1 MYFSVAIK
9 KEDVNSL
16 LQIRYNTEM
25 GAFMKKIKRTI
36 ACVMTVVM
44 FLVNSSAV
52 FAAQDEAAG
61 NNVRIISMKEAEQAA
76 TIHIKNVMSTNEES
90 LWNTGVKIGVRRAIF
105 DNKNRLECYYFGI
118 KDKDNNDC
126 GYVITGANTSMYPII
141 EFAEEGESFLDVSI
155 EHVVEK
161 VNDMEQTDLS
171 SKNCKLYY
179 MGDMNY
185 AVECKVNS
193 NDSKIYDIT
202 TSDIV
207 EMEEVCQ
214 KEEEIQEQD
223 YSDMWEIYLDM
234 STRGSNPPDNEEE
247 FITNPNNYESGY
259 EDSKYYMVDGGFIYY
274 NVMDDFSSGKV
285 CYPTTATNLCKYWY
299 LRNPSKY
306 GDLFLNCSWNDV
318 FWEMFELMETD
329 KEVGTYDSYV
339 EDAYRLYFYDRGL
352 GCRAYLYYGTN
363 NGIYVAQELDNNR
376 PCHLIVHG
384 HQMYGNHGVVALG
397 YSQFTYSNGS
407 CSTYIRIADG
417 WTNYP
422 SRYVWGHCKGNWN
435 YVVVIPD

>member
-1 MYFSVAIK
+1 
-9 KEDVNSL
+9 
-16 LQIRYNTEM
+16 
-25 GAFMKKIKRTI
+25 MKKIKRTI

-234 STRGSNPPDNEEE
+234 STRNSNPPDSEGGD

-259 EDSKYYMVDGGFIYY
+259 QDSKYYMVDGGFIYY
-274 NVMDDFSSGKV
+274 NVMTDFSSGGV
-285 CYPTTATNLCKYWY
+285 CAPTAATNLCKYWY
-299 LRNPSKY
+299 LRDPSKY
-306 GDLFLNCSWNDV
+306 SDLFLNCSWDDV

-329 KEVGTYDSYV
+329 KKEGTLHVNVPNAYETYFNRVRLNCKSY
-339 EDAYRLYFYDRGL
+339 LI
-352 GCRAYLYYGTN
+352 YGTN
-363 NGIYVAQELDNNR
+363 YGKEIVNELDNNR
-376 PCHLIVHG
+376 PCHLIVLNHYK
-384 HQMYGNHGVVALG
+384 YGNHSVVALG
-397 YSQFTYSNGS
+397 YSQFTYSIGNHS
-407 CSTYIRIADG
+407 IYIRIADG

-422 SRYVWGHCKGNWN
+422 SRYVWGNCQGNWN
-435 YVVVIPD
+435 YVVVLPY

>member
-1 MYFSVAIK
+1 MYFSAAIK

-52 FAAQDEAAG
+52 FAAQDEATG

-105 DNKNRLECYYFGI
+105 DNKNQLECYYFGI

-161 VNDMEQTDLS
+161 VNDMEQADLS
-171 SKNCKLYY
+171 SENCKLYY

-207 EMEEVCQ
+207 EMEKVCQ
-214 KEEEIQEQD
+214 EEEETQEQD
-223 YSDMWEIYLDM
+223 YSNIWEMYLNM
-234 STRGSNPPDNEEE
+234 NTGSNPPDAGEE

-274 NVMDDFSSGKV
+274 NVMNDFSYGDQV
-285 CYPTTATNLCKYWY
+285 CAPTAATNLCKYWY
-299 LRNPSKY
+299 LRDPSKY

-318 FWEMFELMETD
+318 FWEMFNLMETD
-329 KEVGTYDSYV
+329 KQVGTPEGNI
-339 EDAYRLYFYDRGL
+339 EDAYRFYFYDRGL
-352 GCRAYLYYGTN
+352 GCRAYLYHGTN
-363 NGIYVAQELDNNR
+363 NGIYVVEELDNNR
-376 PCHLIVHG
+376 PCNLIVYDHYKYDD
-384 HQMYGNHGVVALG
+384 HSVLALG

-422 SRYVWGHCKGNWN
+422 SRYVWGHCQGNWN

>member
-36 ACVMTVVM
+36 ACVMTVVL

-141 EFAEEGESFLDVSI
+141 EFAEEGESFLDISI

-161 VNDMEQTDLS
+161 VNDMEQADLS

-207 EMEEVCQ
+207 EMEKVCQ
-214 KEEEIQEQD
+214 EEEETQEQD

-318 FWEMFELMETD
+318 FWEMYNNMETD
-329 KEVGTYDSYV
+329 EEGTDYHKIA
-339 EDAYRLYFYDRGL
+339 DAYRLYFYDRGL
-352 GCRAYLYYGTN
+352 SCSAYLCYGTN
-363 NGIYVAQELDNNR
+363 NGIHVAEELDNNR
-376 PCHLIVHG
+376 PCHLSLHG
-384 HQMYGNHGVVALG
+384 HKRYGNHGVLALG
-397 YSQFTYSNGS
+397 YSQFIYSNGY

-417 WTNYP
+417 DTNYP
-422 SRYVWGHCKGNWN
+422 SRYVWGHCAGTWD
-435 YVVVIPD
+435 YTVVIPD

>member
-1 MYFSVAIK
+1 MCFSEAIK

-16 LQIRYNTEM
+16 LQVRYNTEM

-36 ACVMTVVM
+36 ACVMTVVL

-52 FAAQDEAAG
+52 FAAQDEATG
-61 NNVRIISMKEAEQAA
+61 NNVRIISIEEAEQAA
-76 TIHIKNVMSTNEES
+76 TTHIKNVMSTNEES
-90 LWNTGVKIGVRRAIF
+90 LWNTGVKIGVRKAIF
-105 DNKNRLECYYFGI
+105 DDKNRLECYYFGI

-141 EFAEEGESFLDVSI
+141 EFAEEGESFLNVSI

-161 VNDMEQTDLS
+161 VNDMEQADLS

-185 AVECKVNS
+185 AVECKVDN

-207 EMEEVCQ
+207 EMEEVCR
-214 KEEEIQEQD
+214 EEEETQEQD
-223 YSDMWEIYLDM
+223 YSDMWEMYLDM
-234 STRGSNPPDNEEE
+234 STRGSNPPDNKEE

-259 EDSKYYMVDGGFIYY
+259 QNSKYYMVDGGFIYY
-274 NVMDDFSSGKV
+274 NVMDDFSNGNV
-285 CYPTTATNLCKYWY
+285 CSPTAATNLCKYWY
-299 LRNPSKY
+299 LRDPSKY

-318 FWEMFELMETD
+318 FWEMHNNMETD
-329 KEVGTYDSYV
+329 EEGTDYHKIA
-339 EDAYRLYFYDRGL
+339 DAYRLYFYDRGL
-352 GCRAYLYYGTN
+352 SCSAYLYYGTN
-363 NGIYVAQELDNNR
+363 NGIHVAEELDNNR
-376 PCHLIVHG
+376 PCHLSLHG
-384 HQMYGNHGVVALG
+384 HKRYGNHGVLALG
-397 YSQFTYSNGS
+397 YSQFTYSNGY

-417 WTNYP
+417 DTNYP
-422 SRYVWGHCKGNWN
+422 SRYVWGHCAGTWD
-435 YVVVIPD
+435 YTVVIPD

>member
-1 MYFSVAIK
+1 MEVFI
-9 KEDVNSL
+9 
-16 LQIRYNTEM
+16 
-25 GAFMKKIKRTI
+25 KKIKRTI

-52 FAAQDEAAG
+52 FAAQNGTAG
-61 NNVRIISMKEAEQAA
+61 NNVHIISMEEAEQAA
-76 TIHIKNVMSTNEES
+76 ITHIKNVMSTNEES
-90 LWNTGVKIGVRRAIF
+90 LWNKGVKIDVRRAIF
-105 DNKNRLECYYFGI
+105 DDKNMLECYYFGV

-161 VNDMEQTDLS
+161 VNDMEQADLN

-185 AVECKVNS
+185 AVECKVN
-193 NDSKIYDIT
+193 NRDSKIYDIT
-202 TSDIV
+202 TSDVV

-214 KEEEIQEQD
+214 EDEETQD

-234 STRGSNPPDNEEE
+234 ETRGSNLPDNDKE

-274 NVMDDFSSGKV
+274 NVMTDFSSGGV
-285 CYPTTATNLCKYWY
+285 CVPTAATNLCKYWY
-299 LRNPSKY
+299 LRDPSKY

-318 FWEMFELMETD
+318 FWEMYNNMETYARGTKD
-329 KEVGTYDSYV
+329 ANVGDG
-339 EDAYRLYFYDRGL
+339 YRLFFYDRGL
-352 GCRAYLYYGTN
+352 SCSAYLCYGTN
-363 NGIYVAQELDNNR
+363 NGIHIAEELDNNR

-384 HQMYGNHGVVALG
+384 HQMYKEHSVVAVG
-397 YSQFTYSNGS
+397 YSQFTYSNGYY
-407 CSTYIRIADG
+407 STYIRIADG

-422 SRYVWGHCKGNWN
+422 SRYVWGHCQGNWN